1 MILEGKSYLVFS
13 SMEMNIAGT
22 EWFIIAFVFIILFFG
37 SKNLPSFS
45 KTIGRA
51 LAEYQRAKSG
61 IEKEMSST
69 TTPLIGPKISP
80 ITSEREKLEI
90 IAKSLGIEYQSLS
103 DDSLRDM
110 VSRKMQGTG

>member
-13 SMEMNIAGT
+13 SMGMNIAGT

-51 LAEYQRAKSG
+51 LAEYYKAKSG

-69 TTPLIGPKISP
+69 NTPLIGPKISP

-110 VSRKMQGTG
+110 VSRKMQDVS